1 MKDSTSTAHPETL
14 VEYPSERTDTR
25 APPLDVNAIH
35 AAHVDFVW
43 RTLQR
48 FGVRDA
54 DLEDALQ
61 EVFVV
66 VFQRLHTYD
75 PAVRVTTWLH
85 GIARRVAIAWRR
97 RAYIRRE
104 RTVEGLPEPRAA
116 EEGNPESVASERE
129 ARARLAAILDTLDP
143 DRRAVF
149 VMFEIDGVP
158 CDEIAALMGVPVGT
172 VYSRLHAARKDFERA
187 LARWRARDPQ
197 GAAR

>member
-1 MKDSTSTAHPETL
+1 MKDPGAPSHSWSL
-14 VEYPSERTDTR
+14 VEPTLDRGAKET
-25 APPLDVNAIH
+25 PPLDVSAIH
-35 AAHVDFVW
+35 AAHMDFVW

-75 PAVRVTTWLH
+75 PTVRVTTWLH

-104 RTVEGLPEPRAA
+104 RPSEGLPEPRASDA
-116 EEGNPESVASERE
+116 SSPESAASDRE
-129 ARARLAAILDTLDP
+129 ARAQLAAILDTLDP

-158 CDEIAALMGVPVGT
+158 CDEIAALSGVPVGT

-187 LARWRARDPQ
+187 LVRWRARDPQ
-197 GAAR
+197 GGAR